1 MKLKKYMLIS
11 MVAVTLASCGDDFLE
26 EKMVATITQDYFETE
41 TGVEQLIVSTYDALR
56 VTKQYQQGPFAFF
69 TGVDNMM
76 AKSANYAI
84 YSGSVWTST
93 GNEATYVDGLCGE
106 YTSNQLLGFYPCIN
120 NCNRAILSIREGKV
134 DGKFASDQAYA
145 EQRMAEA
152 MFNRSYCIYLMNTLL
167 GDVYVPRGYTTA
179 LPENYAYNRETSES
193 LYKLMIGDLRYA
205 FEKLPKAS
213 EQSGADYGRA
223 TKGAAAHFLAKLYLQ
238 RAQGADYGTAE
249 YGRKADGSI
258 DNSNEK
264 SYLGM
269 LYKGKGTADL
279 DSCIYYANYV
289 IDQDG
294 HYSLESDYGKLFSH
308 PLDDY
313 SNEESREIILA
324 CVYGMPANSGTN
336 GRYGNR
342 LPYFLTPNYTS
353 ASWGIPNFTWEY
365 PGKGNGHSVSPTD
378 FGYDVFTNKQ
388 ADSRFQKSF
397 YLEYHTSLRG
407 GSNTSTPAADVPYY
421 AYDSEDNA
429 TYTWTSDMADFFNSN
444 ILPNYNRDSWGG
456 RRAVAGEHKMGAGDM
471 AFAYLE
477 NTKETA
483 IDIKKALA
491 QPFVLLARWIK
502 DGNKY
507 YYRAPIKS
515 DGSSYAYNN
524 ATYVGLDKV
533 SGTGG
538 PTTAKYTDP
547 NRNSYDSYYS
557 SRDIPLFRLAETFL
571 IRAEAYGRKGNF
583 SAAVLDINKVRARA
597 AFKAGETRNEV
608 LARLYPGSENLAKT
622 EREWPYIVNTDMTS
636 SMLVDESY
644 WTGGVNADAENY
656 PVTATSILDRF
667 VNFILNE
674 VAREAN
680 TEFIYYEW
688 LHHSGWQ
695 ADRIMYHDQ
704 VGSPLTGLW
713 DSADNLVNGTGPT
726 GNGLGAFKPAYTLK
740 PFRQSLLDLLTDEN
754 GALLD
759 ASAKKAYQ
767 NYGY

>member
-1 MKLKKYMLIS
+1 MKKYIL
-11 MVAVTLASCGDDFLE
+11 AGTFALALASCSDSFLE
-26 EKMVATITQDYFETE
+26 EKMVSSITQDYLNTE
-41 TGVEQLIVSTYDALR
+41 IGLDQLIVSSYNSVRFPLLYTEGLHMLETGHDCAMKSGATSLNKFAISEWSPSGLIGNQANQFMGFQSKQQAGFLINGYPIIDNCNKAITAIRSGDALG
-56 VTKQYQQGPFAFF
+56 KYASDPSFAAARLSEVLF
-69 TGVDNMM
+69 
-76 AKSANYAI
+76 
-84 YSGSVWTST
+84 
-93 GNEATYVDGLCGE
+93 
-106 YTSNQLLGFYPCIN
+106 
-120 NCNRAILSIREGKV
+120 NRAYV
-134 DGKFASDQAYA
+134 Y
-145 EQRMAEA
+145 
-152 MFNRSYCIYLMNTLL
+152 YLLNTVF
-167 GDVYVPRGYTTA
+167 GDVYFSTVSSTSLPSNYQYTRTPA
-179 LPENYAYNRETSES
+179 SVMFKEL
-193 LYKLMIGDLRYA
+193 IGDLRYA
-205 FEKLPKAS
+205 VEHLPEQYS
-213 EQSGADYGRA
+213 EAEYGRA
-223 TKGAAAHFLAKLYLQ
+223 TKYAAAHLLAKIYLN
-238 RAQGADYGTAE
+238 RYQGKEYGTPE
-249 YGRKADGSI
+249 YGRRADGTI
-258 DNSNEK
+258 DNGNEK

-269 LYKGKGTADL
+269 LYKGEGAADL

-483 IDIKKALA
+483 IDIKEALA